1 LSTSAVH
8 LDGGDRVD
16 ARTVIDARGLPRGP
30 GRPEQTAYGI
40 AVDAA
45 DAAPVLEGRPAWFMD
60 WRRDNGA
67 PAASTPSFLY
77 AVPLGDG
84 RVLVEETCLVG
95 APPVPL
101 SALRRRLHTRLR
113 ARGLHPSGAVPVER
127 VRFALHPAR
136 GSPAGAVQAFG
147 SRGGAMH
154 PASGFSVAES
164 LRTADQAARALA
176 C

>member
-1 LSTSAVH
+1 
-8 LDGGDRVD
+8 
-16 ARTVIDARGLPRGP
+16 
-30 GRPEQTAYGI
+30 
-40 AVDAA
+40 
-45 DAAPVLEGRPAWFMD
+45 
-60 WRRDNGA
+60 
-67 PAASTPSFLY
+67 
-77 AVPLGDG
+77 
-84 RVLVEETCLVG
+84 
-95 APPVPL
+95 
-101 SALRRRLHTRLR
+101 RLHTRLR

-176 C
+176 CGGTVRHALWGPRARAVHRLRLLGSAPLEALPADATAPFFDAFFRMPADQPRAYLSVRERPGALG

>member
-127 VRFALHPAR
+127 VRFALHR
-136 GSPAGAVQAFG
+136 SEERRVGKE
-147 SRGGAMH
+147 RC
-154 PASGFSVAES
+154 
-164 LRTADQAARALA
+164 ARASA
-176 C
+176 EPQRKHARHGVGHESQSRSKDTKMCD